1 MLLLP
6 ALTAVCSCRPRRVR
20 VRVSLYWPAFQTAL
34 QGDPDLLL
42 LSWSRA
48 GPVVPP
54 QDLLRCTVHDC
65 SCIFEPV
72 WIIERMDESIQTELT
87 LAGSPVCVWIFFL
100 FLFNLGYQKNKYVE
114 SSRMGILFYLL
125 LVRLVKFALAFW
137 ARLAFEQTVPSI
149 WV

>member
-6 ALTAVCSCRPRRVR
+6 ALTAVCSCRPRR

-72 WIIERMDESIQTELT
+72 WIIERMDESIQTEL
-87 LAGSPVCVWIFFL
+87 AGSPVCVWIFFL
-100 FLFNLGYQKNKYVE
+100 FLFNLGYQKNKCVE
-114 SSRMGILFYLL
+114 SSRMGNFILSLACEI
-125 LVRLVKFALAFW
+125 KFALAFW